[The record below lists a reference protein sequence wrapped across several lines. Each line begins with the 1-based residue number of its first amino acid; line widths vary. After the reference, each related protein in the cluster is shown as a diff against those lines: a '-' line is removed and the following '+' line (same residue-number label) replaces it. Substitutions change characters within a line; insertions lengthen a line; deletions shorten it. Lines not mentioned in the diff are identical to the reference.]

1 MALVNMK
8 MSGEERGE
16 YTGQPV
22 EMKEPSYPYGL
33 SIDLDD
39 GSMEKLGITALPKVG
54 TEMMIMAKVVVKSV
68 SSNQYEGSDAES
80 RMCLQITDMEISGE
94 DKKEDKATALY
105 GAGSEGSRINNI
117 SNALYGGS

>member
-8 MSGEERGE
+8 MAAEERGE

-22 EMKEPSYPYGL
+22 EMKEPMYPYGL

-54 TEMMIMAKVVVKSV
+54 TEMMITAKVVVKSV

-80 RMCLQITDMEISGE
+80 RMCLQITDMEIGGE
-94 DKKEDKATALY
+94 NKKQDKAESLY
-105 GAGSEGSRINNI
+105 GGAEGARINNI
-117 SNALYGGS
+117 SNALYGAS